1 MPTATTSVAAPV
13 VVPAAERTNPSTMAA
28 NAPGGGRGAGGAGGG
43 NNNGPMN
50 TEHVEFSVKAE
61 EDLYLVG
68 SETTIRRVTAETNY
82 SCLMLKTQR
91 FSSLFRHYAKYHG
104 LRKDDLEYYFVNLLE
119 NEDTPES
126 VQLQRSDT
134 IMVRSYHWSVDS
146 YMFYPLC
153 VLFLILTSIYTLQVR
168 KRRKPE
174 PPEAAADDDNF
185 FLDMRELLND
195 DEHMDA
201 VFLVHASSPGE
212 IRSSA
217 TPMDTVLNPERVD
230 ATSPLDSPMAME
242 NPNLISIRAHKAV
255 LTARTEYF
263 KALFRTNAATSQ
275 SGGADVV
282 SNTTPTVAFQESQ
295 HCTIHVDPMFT
306 ESHIRAVLEFI
317 YTNRI
322 LELRTMATDDVLSI
336 LHLSD
341 QWLLRDLKRA
351 CEHELIRAHLTVS
364 TVARLYGA
372 TEDFHAK
379 RLSKACIDFIMSN
392 LRQVTG
398 NAGFLEEMQHFPHLM
413 LPVLKAAAD
422 IIPEGVGG
430 GGPLHKKQRTVEPHG
445 TPITSAVAAYRSSP
459 VPDSDT

>member
-1 MPTATTSVAAPV
+1 LSI
-13 VVPAAERTNPSTMAA
+13 S
-28 NAPGGGRGAGGAGGG
+28 
-43 NNNGPMN
+43 
-50 TEHVEFSVKAE
+50 
-61 EDLYLVG
+61 
-68 SETTIRRVTAETNY
+68 
-82 SCLMLKTQR
+82 R
-91 FSSLFRHYAKYHG
+91 FA
-104 LRKDDLEYYFVNLLE
+104 
-119 NEDTPES
+119 
-126 VQLQRSDT
+126 
-134 IMVRSYHWSVDS
+134 
-146 YMFYPLC
+146 
-153 VLFLILTSIYTLQVR
+153 LFLIYTCIHFIFHQVR

-195 DEHMDA
+195 EEHMDA
-201 VFLVHASSPGE
+201 IFLVHPSRGEEFRNISS
-212 IRSSA
+212 I
-217 TPMDTVLNPERVD
+217 TPMEMIPPNSDRVD
-230 ATSPLDSPMAME
+230 ATSPSLMDTSLVS
-242 NPNLISIRAHKAV
+242 PNLISIRAHKAV

-263 KALFRTNAATSQ
+263 KALFRTNAAAMSHRE
-275 SGGADVV
+275 SRSADVV
-282 SNTTPTVAFQESQ
+282 SSTPTLAFQESA
-295 HCTIHVDPMFT
+295 HCTIQVDPIFT
-306 ESHIRAVLEFI
+306 ESHIRALLEFI
-317 YTNRI
+317 YTNRV
-322 LELRTMATDDVLSI
+322 LELRTMATDDVLAI

-392 LRQVTG
+392 LRQVTV

-430 GGPLHKKQRTVEPHG
+430 GPLHKKQRTAEPHG
-445 TPITSAVAAYRSSP
+445 TPITSSAVAAYRSSP